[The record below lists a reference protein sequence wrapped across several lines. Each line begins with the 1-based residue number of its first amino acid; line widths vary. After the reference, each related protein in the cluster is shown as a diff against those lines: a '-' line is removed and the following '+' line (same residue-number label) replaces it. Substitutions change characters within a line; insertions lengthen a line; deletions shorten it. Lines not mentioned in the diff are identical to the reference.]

1 MVQCIIAFVEINLKG
16 YVTKHIS
23 PTVTEE
29 SNGLEITTNDFLLI
43 YQTPFARLFP
53 IDGVGEIIMRYVCN
67 LCYFLPYRPY
77 RFSADFLNS
86 LWLVLDY
93 SIFL

>member
-53 IDGVGEIIMRYVCN
+53 IDGVGEIIMCYNCS
-67 LCYFLPYRPY
+67 LCYFLPY